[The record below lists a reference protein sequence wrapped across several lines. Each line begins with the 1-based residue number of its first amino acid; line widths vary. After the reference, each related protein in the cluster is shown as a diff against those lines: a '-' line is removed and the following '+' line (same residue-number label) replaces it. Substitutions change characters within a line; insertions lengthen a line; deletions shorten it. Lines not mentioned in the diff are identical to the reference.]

1 MSTEDNKD
9 LVRRYIE
16 TWNRGDLQ
24 GMAEFWSPDMVHHT
38 RMGSPCRSPDMVHHT
53 RMGSHGFDKVISIVS
68 GFMAAFPDLQFEIE
82 DLVADGDRVASR
94 MTARATHTGEYLG
107 MPATGKSVKCS
118 VFGIARVSDG
128 KLIEH
133 WGVTDELQLM
143 QQVGIVPDEYLV
155 AMA

>member
-16 TWNRGDLQ
+16 TWNAGDLQ
-24 GMAEFWSPDMVHHT
+24 GMSQFW
-38 RMGSPCRSPDMVHHT
+38 SPDMVHHT
-53 RMGSHGFDKVISIVS
+53 RMGSHGFEAVINIVS
-68 GFMAAFPDLQFEIE
+68 GFMSAFPDLQFEIE

-94 MTARATHTGEYLG
+94 MTARATHTGEYMG
-107 MPATGKSVKCS
+107 QPATGRHVQCS
-118 VFGIARVSDG
+118 VFGIARVADG
-128 KLIEH
+128 KLVEH

-143 QQVGIVPDEYLV
+143 EQVGLVPEKYLA

>member
-1 MSTEDNKD
+1 MSTEENKD

-38 RMGSPCRSPDMVHHT
+38 RMGS
-53 RMGSHGFDKVISIVS
+53 HGFDKVISIVS
-68 GFMAAFPDLQFEIE
+68 GFMTAFPDLQFEIE

-94 MTARATHTGEYLG
+94 MTARATHTGEYMG

-118 VFGIARVSDG
+118 VFGIARVADG
-128 KLIEH
+128 KLVEH

>member
-1 MSTEDNKD
+1 MSTEDNKE

-38 RMGSPCRSPDMVHHT
+38 RS
-53 RMGSHGFDKVISIVS
+53 GSHGFESVISIVS
-68 GFMAAFPDLQFEIE
+68 NFMTAFPDLKFEIE

-94 MTARATHTGEYLG
+94 MTASGTHTGDYMG
-107 MPATGKSVKCS
+107 VPATGRQVSCAVLG
-118 VFGIARVSDG
+118 FARVLNG
-128 KLIEH
+128 KLVEH
-133 WGVTDELQLM
+133 WGVTDELHLM
-143 QQVGIVPDEYLV
+143 EQIGLVPEEYLA